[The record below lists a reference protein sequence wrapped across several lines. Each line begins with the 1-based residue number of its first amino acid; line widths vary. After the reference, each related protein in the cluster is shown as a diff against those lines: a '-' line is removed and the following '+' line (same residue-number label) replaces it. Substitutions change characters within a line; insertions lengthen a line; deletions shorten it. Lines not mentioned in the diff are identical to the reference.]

1 MELRALDAVA
11 GYLRCPVC
19 REPVQVSGGQLVCE
33 RRHGF
38 DIARQG
44 YASLIGGRGGPGTGD
59 TAEMVAARER
69 FLGGGHYRPLATAL
83 ARLAAEHQPPGAG
96 PAAEHQPPGDGV
108 AAGHQPA
115 GSGPAT
121 GHQPPGSGVAAEHE
135 PDGSGLVVDLAGGTG
150 YYLAAVLD
158 ALPRRYGVALDLS
171 APALRRAARAH
182 PRGAAIGADVWQ
194 PLPLADGSAALMLSV
209 FGPRNAAE
217 TRRVLRLGG
226 ALIVATPG
234 AGHLRELRE
243 PLGMIGIEEGK
254 PERLADEYREFAE
267 SGGTELSYRLPLGH
281 AEVAAVV
288 AMGPSAR
295 HIPADA
301 LASRIGA
308 LPQSIAVTVELR
320 IQVFTHCHDSTT
332 E

>member
-19 REPVQVSGGQLVCE
+19 TEPVQVSGGQLVCE

-44 YASLIGGRGGPGTGD
+44 YVSLIGGRGGPGTGD

-83 ARLAAEHQPPGAG
+83 AGLAAEHQPSGAG
-96 PAAEHQPPGDGV
+96 P

-115 GSGPAT
+115 GSGPTT
-121 GHQPPGSGVAAEHE
+121 GNHGPAAEHQQRGSGPAAE
-135 PDGSGLVVDLAGGTG
+135 QQQGGSGLVVDLAGGTG

-158 ALPRRYGVALDLS
+158 VLPRRYGVALDLS

-182 PRGAAIGADVWQ
+182 PRAAAIGADVWQ

-217 TRRVLRLGG
+217 ARRVLRLGG

-254 PERLADEYREFAE
+254 AERLADEYREFAE

-308 LPQSIAVTVELR
+308 LPESIAVTVELR

>member
-1 MELRALDAVA
+1 MGLRALDAVA

-19 REPVQVSGGQLVCE
+19 GEPVRVSGGQLVCE

-38 DIARQG
+38 DVARQG
-44 YASLIGGRGGPGTGD
+44 YVSLIGGRGGPGTGD

-83 ARLAAEHQPPGAG
+83 ARLAADRQP
-96 PAAEHQPPGDGV
+96 D
-108 AAGHQPA
+108 
-115 GSGPAT
+115 
-121 GHQPPGSGVAAEHE
+121 
-135 PDGSGLVVDLAGGTG
+135 DSGLVVDLAGGTG

-158 ALPRRYGVALDLS
+158 ALPGRYGVCLDLS

-182 PRGAAIGADVWQ
+182 PRAAAIGADVWQ
-194 PLPLADGSAALMLSV
+194 PLPLADRSAVLMLSV

-217 TRRVLRLGG
+217 TARVLRPGG
-226 ALIVATPG
+226 ALIIATPG

-243 PLGMIGIEEGK
+243 PLGMIGIEAGK

-267 SGGTELSYRLPLGH
+267 SGGTELSYPLPLGH

-295 HIPADA
+295 HIPADV

-308 LPQSIAVTVELR
+308 LPESVTATVDLR
-320 IQVFTHCHDSTT
+320 LQVFTRGQDSAV